1 MGSIPVG
8 STINKDTLIGV
19 FIYGT
24 FDATIAHRS
33 VVYDGQ
39 SLTIQDHRS
48 KLCLRR
54 CFCPRV
60 PKYGIAVWLSRFNVL
75 LLISF

>member
-8 STINKDTLIGV
+8 STINKGTLIGV
-19 FIYGT
+19 FIYGN

-39 SLTIQDHRS
+39 T
-48 KLCLRR
+48 
-54 CFCPRV
+54 
-60 PKYGIAVWLSRFNVL
+60 
-75 LLISF
+75 